1 MKPSFPRPAQANYA
15 LAILLIA
22 YILSFVDRQILSL
35 MVGPIRRDLQITDFE
50 MSLLQGMA
58 FALFYAILGIP
69 IGRLADRKNR
79 KFIIVIGVV
88 FWSVMTAACGLART
102 YSLLFL
108 ARMGVGIGEATLS
121 PSAYSIL
128 SDSFPPRR
136 LARATSIFTMGI
148 TLGSGMAYILGGT
161 VLGLISEADPVFLP
175 VFGAL
180 TSWQLAFL
188 IVGAPGLLV
197 ALIVMTIKEP
207 ARQGLVQTQQG
218 NTAEISTR
226 EVFAFMGARWRT
238 YAPIFSSVAV
248 LGILGYGYL
257 NWYPTFMIRTY
268 DMRTSDVGLQFGTVY
283 LIFGTAGAFGGALLS
298 EFLSKRGHEDANLR
312 TVMFVAVAL
321 IPMAAGTLMP
331 SPTLALIAA
340 APTVFLLNA
349 FFGVSI
355 AALQLVTPNQ
365 MRAVMSAVFLL
376 LNTLVGLGLGASF
389 VAFFTDFV
397 FGDDLALRYSIALT
411 AILTCPAAALAA
423 GAGLKSY
430 RNALIET
437 KTWSE

>member
-1 MKPSFPRPAQANYA
+1 MKPVFPRPAQANYA
-15 LAILLIA
+15 LAVLLIA

-35 MVGPIRRDLQITDFE
+35 MVGPIRQDLDITDFQ

-79 KFIIVIGVV
+79 KIIIVAGV
-88 FWSVMTAACGLART
+88 FLWSAMTAACGLART
-102 YSLLFL
+102 FGMLFL
-108 ARMGVGIGEATLS
+108 ARMGVGVGEATLS

-128 SDSFPPRR
+128 SDSFPPRK

-161 VLGLISEADPVFLP
+161 ILGLISETDPVALP
-175 VFGAL
+175 IIGAL
-180 TSWQLAFL
+180 APWQLAFV
-188 IVGAPGLLV
+188 IVGAPGIVVGLL
-197 ALIVMTIKEP
+197 VMTITEP
-207 ARQGLVQTQQG
+207 ARQGLVQTKEG
-218 NTAEISTR
+218 AAAEVSTKD
-226 EVFAFMGARWRT
+226 VFLFMRARWRT
-238 YAPIFSSVAV
+238 YGPIFFSVAV

-268 DMRTSDVGLQFGTVY
+268 GMEASEVGLRFGTVY

-298 EFLSKRGHEDANLR
+298 EFFTKRGHEDANLR
-312 TVMFVAVAL
+312 TIMFVAIAL

-331 SPTLALIAA
+331 NAQLALIAA
-340 APTVFLLNA
+340 MPTVFFLNA

-365 MRAVMSAVFLL
+365 MRAVMSAVFLF

-397 FGDDLALRYSIALT
+397 FGYDLALRYSIALA
-411 AILTCPAAALAA
+411 AIITCPLAAIAA
-423 GAGLKSY
+423 GAGLKHY
-430 RNALIET
+430 RHALAEAR
-437 KTWSE
+437 TWSE